1 MRTEA
6 AGKDTAISLIRAIA
20 MAMIITCHILQYL
33 DMELAWWFN
42 VGVQIFLCISGYLY
56 GSRRE
61 QPCFT
66 FVGKQFCKILLDYWV
81 VIVPAMVLYMV
92 FNVVDTF
99 TVGEMAGYIVGYDTL
114 PGGGHLWYV
123 SIILFCYLL
132 TPLMQSFFDYCEK
145 RSPIGRWMHY
155 LAAFLVVQTACYY
168 FFPYFN
174 GAWINCYLFGFLLR
188 RVSSL
193 RNQAKA
199 LNVCIFVLAIAL
211 NSVQIA
217 VDYIN
222 PGAIEILPDV
232 FISHYGLLC
241 NYAHVSLGV
250 SSFICMHN
258 FFSKIGYCD
267 GALRVLGL
275 SDKYSYDVYL
285 VHQFYILGPASLMEA
300 TPCFLV
306 NVLLIIA
313 ATFVTAFAVN
323 IVSSRVRKLV
333 TWFSTKHLG
342 ATNQLK
348 SNSK

>member
-1 MRTEA
+1 
-6 AGKDTAISLIRAIA
+6 
-20 MAMIITCHILQYL
+20 
-33 DMELAWWFN
+33 
-42 VGVQIFLCISGYLY
+42 
-56 GSRRE
+56 
-61 QPCFT
+61 
-66 FVGKQFCKILLDYWV
+66 
-81 VIVPAMVLYMV
+81 MV

-123 SIILFCYLL
+123 PIILFCYLL

>member
-1 MRTEA
+1 
-6 AGKDTAISLIRAIA
+6 